1 MVKDINEVLREA
13 KGILK
18 ANEIDE
24 REARLL
30 LAFSLETTIEKLF
43 MKKEITEIEYNKYIK
58 IIKKR
63 AEGMPY
69 AYITGHKEFMKLD
82 FIVNKNVLIPRE
94 DTEILVEETIKLNKK
109 KD

>member
-13 KGILK
+13 KSILK

-43 MKKEITEIEYNKYIK
+43 MKKAITNI
-58 IIKKR
+58 
-63 AEGMPY
+63 
-69 AYITGHKEFMKLD
+69 
-82 FIVNKNVLIPRE
+82 
-94 DTEILVEETIKLNKK
+94 
-109 KD
+109 